1 LRNVAAKAITYHS
14 GSAPAAMVKG
24 AKVLLGGVAAA
35 AVWHLRSP
43 VFVPPPSS
51 AKSPGLA
58 QLSTAASAAALFGA
72 AENAHADAIGD
83 SAAKLSK
90 AAYPF
95 MKEVNWNSNLY
106 AVKPGSADAVSWAKA
121 IGKMNDMGAAMDSK
135 MLKAGAEAHH
145 AAIGGLSANGLC
157 AEGKLT
163 AILAGIGRMIA
174 SVPESKVMDVYN
186 SVGAL
191 VDPNVPAYLMS
202 TVKEADAKA
211 AYAALVDFAGVVKAN
226 PITASTP
233 AAPSYPSIGPAASKL
248 SAAAY
253 PFIKDVDWTSDLAL
267 KPIPGATPQ
276 TVMKAV
282 DKMIVMGAAMD
293 GGALKEA
300 AEAHVKAING
310 MDAKGVLSQSDFEA
324 INAGLG
330 KAIASVPTSKV
341 MDVYNAMSGVIG
353 SSPVPNYLYSS
364 VNPQD
369 AQAAY
374 NALLEFKD
382 VVKAAR

>member
-1 LRNVAAKAITYHS
+1 MARST
-14 GSAPAAMVKG
+14 P
-24 AKVLLGGVAAA
+24 VLLIGMALMAM
-35 AVWHLRSP
+35 LCQQQT
-43 VFVPPPSS
+43 FVPP
-51 AKSPGLA
+51 ALRR
-58 QLSTAASAAALFGA
+58 AAPVVVPAAATLGGA
-72 AENAHADAIGD
+72 PVFADEIGD
-83 SAAKLSK
+83 AAAKLSK

-95 MKEVNWNSNLY
+95 MKEVDWNSNLY
-106 AVKPGSADAVSWAKA
+106 SVSPGSKDAVAWAKA
-121 IGKMNDMGAAMDSK
+121 IGKMIDMGAAMDTK
-135 MLKAGAEAHH
+135 LLKAGAEAHH
-145 AAIGGLSANGLC
+145 AAIGGLSPSGLC

-163 AILAGIGRMIA
+163 AILAAIGRMIA
-174 SVPESKVMDVYN
+174 SVPESKTMDVYN

-191 VDPNVPAYLMS
+191 VDSNVPAYLMS

-267 KPIPGATPQ
+267 KPIPGASPQ
-276 TVMKAV
+276 AVMKAV

-324 INAGLG
+324 INLGLG

-341 MDVYNAMSGVIG
+341 MDVYNSMAGVIG

-364 VNPQD
+364 V
-369 AQAAY
+369 
-374 NALLEFKD
+374 
-382 VVKAAR
+382 

>member
-1 LRNVAAKAITYHS
+1 
-14 GSAPAAMVKG
+14 
-24 AKVLLGGVAAA
+24 
-35 AVWHLRSP
+35 
-43 VFVPPPSS
+43 
-51 AKSPGLA
+51 
-58 QLSTAASAAALFGA
+58 
-72 AENAHADAIGD
+72 
-83 SAAKLSK
+83 
-90 AAYPF
+90 
-95 MKEVNWNSNLY
+95 
-106 AVKPGSADAVSWAKA
+106 
-121 IGKMNDMGAAMDSK
+121 MG
-135 MLKAGAEAHH
+135 
-145 AAIGGLSANGLC
+145 AIGGLSPSGLC

-191 VDPNVPAYLMS
+191 VDPSVPAYLMS

-211 AYAALVDFAGVVKAN
+211 AYAALVDFAGVVKAH
-226 PITASTP
+226 PITPSTHASTV
-233 AAPSYPSIGPAASKL
+233 AGGSIGPAASKL

-253 PFIKDVDWTSDLAL
+253 PLIKDVDWTSDLAL
-267 KPIPGATPQ
+267 KPIPGASAQ
-276 TVMKAV
+276 TVLKAV

-293 GGALKEA
+293 GAALKEA
-300 AEAHVKAING
+300 AQAHVKAIEG
-310 MDAKGVLSQSDFEA
+310 VDGKGVLSQSDFEA

-353 SSPVPNYLYSS
+353 SSPVPNYLYSQ

-382 VVKAAR
+382 VVKAAQR